1 MTAGSIAA
9 TLSAAHQRRTQ
20 IRSAGELQDAAQAY
34 ATQDLVWQRI
44 RPGARVRAW
53 KVGGA
58 NDRVEPTA
66 SPVLRLEQSPAQL
79 AGADFHVIGLEAEI
93 AFRLARDL
101 PAAAAEA
108 DVAAAIGEA
117 VVAIEI
123 CDTRLSDWKTASE
136 LWKLADFQNNG
147 ALVAGSGTA
156 RWQAIDWRVQRAQL
170 LVDGA
175 TCIDVTGAHP
185 FGNPLRLMPWIAAH
199 CARRSGGLR
208 AGDMVTTGSWGGVHY
223 VEPGCEVRARFAGIG
238 EASVWIRPR

>member
-1 MTAGSIAA
+1 MSAGSIAGL
-9 TLSAAHQRRTQ
+9 LSAAHRARTQ
-20 IRSAGELQDAAQAY
+20 IQSAGELPDAAQAY
-34 ATQDLVWQRI
+34 AAQDLVWRQI

-66 SPVLRLEQSPAQL
+66 SPILRLEQSPAQL
-79 AGADFHVIGLEAEI
+79 AAADFHVIGLEAEI

-108 DVAAAIGEA
+108 DIAAAVGEA

-136 LWKLADFQNNG
+136 LWKLADFQNNA
-147 ALVAGSGTA
+147 ALVTGSGTA
-156 RWQAIDWRVQRAQL
+156 RWQTIDWRAQRAQL
-170 LVDGA
+170 MVNGA
-175 TCIDVTGAHP
+175 TRIDVTGAHP

-208 AGDMVTTGSWGGVHY
+208 AGDVVTTGSWGGMHY
-223 VEPGCEVRARFAGIG
+223 VEPGCEVHARFPGIG
-238 EASVWIRPR
+238 EASVLIRPR